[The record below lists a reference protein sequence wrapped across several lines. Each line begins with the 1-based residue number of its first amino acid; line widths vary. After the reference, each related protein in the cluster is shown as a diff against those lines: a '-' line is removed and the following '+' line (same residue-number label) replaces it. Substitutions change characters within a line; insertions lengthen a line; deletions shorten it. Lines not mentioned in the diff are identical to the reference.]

1 MILAGVAAAIL
12 LAWAGGR
19 NDGDERVQL
28 AQARSGFTVQQQ
40 IIIRIPRRP
49 ATRGAPAAAPVRWR
63 ESRGPRCIDARH
75 VVGAGHL
82 GETSVDLVLRN
93 ASRVRVQLSRRCPA
107 LDFYRGFYVNTEGD
121 GRICADRDTIRSRA
135 GGECP
140 IEQFR
145 TLRPVAN

>member
-1 MILAGVAAAIL
+1 MIIAGVAAAIL

-19 NDGDERVQL
+19 DDDERVQL
-28 AQARSGFTVQQQ
+28 AQARGGFTVQQQ
-40 IIIRIPRRP
+40 IIIRVPRRP
-49 ATRGAPAAAPVRWR
+49 VTRGAPAAAPVRWR
-63 ESRGPRCIDARH
+63 ESRGPRCIEARQ

-93 ASRVRVQLSRRCPA
+93 TNWIRVQLSRRCPA

-135 GGECP
+135 GGECA

-145 TLRPVAN
+145 TLRPVAD